1 MGILD
6 MLKQTLALSDNVK
19 TMAVQ
24 SLVTE
29 ACFGMFYVVWQPYLI
44 DLRATIPQ
52 LGLVQG
58 VITLSAALG
67 SLLWGRLSDA
77 VGRKPVYT
85 ASFVCRFI
93 AMIFCLTARSWI
105 SFIGFGAFIGLS
117 AAWMQSNPAG
127 SALLTESVDEIHAGT
142 AISVYIS
149 VGVMASI
156 VTAPLGGY
164 LAMNQGYRLIFLS
177 CLVGELFNIVF
188 VSRRLRETL
197 TGEARGFRRPL
208 AGGLKAL
215 ADFIRPESILIPFYV
230 VSILDSFSY
239 RLSSSLLYGLL
250 VDSYGFNTVQLGL
263 MSTAFGVSWG
273 LSQIPLGRMMDRYG
287 RKRFLLLSQ
296 VAAMLV
302 MAGYILSRSFIVFL
316 VLQSVSGLSHAM
328 WIPAYIAM
336 VAERVPGERRSSVLG
351 KLSTLP
357 QLFGVPAPYIGGV
370 VYEALG
376 FGAPMMIRL
385 IALLLSFLIIFVF
398 IDELASKPKT

>member
-1 MGILD
+1 
-6 MLKQTLALSDNVK
+6 
-19 TMAVQ
+19 
-24 SLVTE
+24 
-29 ACFGMFYVVWQPYLI
+29 
-44 DLRATIPQ
+44 
-52 LGLVQG
+52 
-58 VITLSAALG
+58 
-67 SLLWGRLSDA
+67 
-77 VGRKPVYT
+77 
-85 ASFVCRFI
+85 
-93 AMIFCLTARSWI
+93 
-105 SFIGFGAFIGLS
+105 
-117 AAWMQSNPAG
+117 
-127 SALLTESVDEIHAGT
+127 
-142 AISVYIS
+142 
-149 VGVMASI
+149 
-156 VTAPLGGY
+156 
-164 LAMNQGYRLIFLS
+164 MNKGYRLIFLS
-177 CLVGELFNIVF
+177 CLAGELFNIVF

-197 TGEARGFRRPL
+197 LGEARGFRRPL

-215 ADFIRPESILIPFYV
+215 ADFIRPESLLIPFYV

-296 VAAMLV
+296 VASMLV

-336 VAERVPGERRSSVLG
+336 VSERAPGERRSSVLG

-357 QLFGVPAPYIGGV
+357 QLFGVPAPYLGGV
-370 VYEALG
+370 IYEALG

-385 IALLLSFLIIFVF
+385 IALLLSFFTVF
-398 IDELASKPKT
+398 IFIEES

>member
-1 MGILD
+1 MGLLD
-6 MLKQTLALSDNVK
+6 ELRQMLTLSDNVR

-24 SLVTE
+24 SLITE

-44 DLRATIPQ
+44 DLKATIPQ

-93 AMIFCLTARSWI
+93 AMIFCLTARSWF

-164 LAMNQGYRLIFLS
+164 LAMNKGYRLIFLS
-177 CLVGELFNIVF
+177 CLAGELFNIVF

-197 TGEARGFRRPL
+197 LGEARGFRRPL

-215 ADFIRPESILIPFYV
+215 ADFIRPESLLIPFYV

-296 VAAMLV
+296 VASMLV

-336 VAERVPGERRSSVLG
+336 VAERAPGERRSSVLG

-357 QLFGVPAPYIGGV
+357 QLFSVPAPFIGGV
-370 VYEALG
+370 IYEALG

-385 IALLLSFLIIFVF
+385 IALLLSFFTVFIFV
-398 IDELASKPKT
+398 EES

>member
-1 MGILD
+1 MGFLD
-6 MLKQTLALSDNVK
+6 ELRQMLTLSDNVR

-24 SLVTE
+24 SLITE
-29 ACFGMFYVVWQPYLI
+29 ACFSMFYVIWQPYLI

-52 LGLVQG
+52 LGLAQG

-67 SLLWGRLSDA
+67 SLLWGRLSDS

-93 AMIFCLTARSWI
+93 AMIFCLTAQSWV

-142 AISVYIS
+142 AISVYMS

-164 LAMNQGYRLIFLS
+164 LAMNRGYRLIFLS
-177 CLVGELFNIVF
+177 CLAGELFNIVF

-197 TGEARGFRRPL
+197 LGEARGFRRPL

-215 ADFIRPESILIPFYV
+215 ADFIRLESPLIPFYV
-230 VSILDSFSY
+230 VSVIDSFSY

-250 VDSYGFNTVQLGL
+250 VNSYGFNTVQLGL

-296 VAAMLV
+296 VASMLV

-357 QLFGVPAPYIGGV
+357 QLFGVPAPFIGGV
-370 VYEALG
+370 IYEALG

-385 IALLLSFLIIFVF
+385 IALLLSFFTVFIFV
-398 IDELASKPKT
+398 EES